1 MSARLI
7 AALLAFT
14 PGGAFA
20 AGYERPMPQPQS
32 ATAELWF
39 LLASLAMIGA
49 LYLVHR
55 LVNRQ

>member
-1 MSARLI
+1 MRYFILI
-7 AALLAFT
+7 VCVTLCGPALADSFD
-14 PGGAFA
+14 
-20 AGYERPMPQPQS
+20 RPIPQAQT

-55 LVNRQ
+55 LVIRK